1 MSFFNIFGKSKKV
14 KTPSPSPQK
23 VIQNIRDTL
32 STLEKRETHLEKRI
46 KSLETEARFFVKT
59 NKLKALML
67 LKKAK
72 MNGKQ
77 LTSIYGQRN
86 NLEMQIFAL
95 EQGINN
101 QNTVLSLKQGKNV
114 LETMSKELDPDD
126 LGELIDDIAVN
137 LDMVDEITTAL
148 STPIGQAYDED
159 DLLAE
164 FEEKEKE
171 LVERSILSDLPVVPT
186 TKLKSVKTEMDEL
199 MAMM

>member
-1 MSFFNIFGKSKKV
+1 V